1 MLDPSV
7 PRKHLGNHTVG
18 YCASYFVSFMNE
30 YVNIYVWSQNVI
42 DFMNLAASATSSV
55 PFSMK
60 PSDQPMF
67 D

>member
-7 PRKHLGNHTVG
+7 PRQHLGNHTIG
-18 YCASYFVSFMNE
+18 YCASYFVSFTNK